1 MRSHPLTDSSARRV
15 AITALLALSALA
27 GCAALTGCAT
37 NKEKLLPHGEL
48 TMSQL
53 WEQETGRAGGR
64 QMLDAREA
72 LRRPL
77 VDDARVRLSETAP
90 YTRTAENEIRRQ
102 FQRLPNPDLL
112 MYVFPHLAGTEH
124 VPVPG
129 YTTVFPLHEHVQYAL
144 PGERTQDY

>member
-1 MRSHPLTDSSARRV
+1 MRSHLSTDLGVRR
-15 AITALLALSALA
+15 AITALLAVSAVA
-27 GCAALTGCAT
+27 GCAT

-53 WEQETGRAGGR
+53 WERETGRAGER
-64 QMLDAREA
+64 QLLDARAA

-77 VDDARVRLSETAP
+77 VDDPPVRLSQNAT
-90 YTRTAENEIRRQ
+90 YTRTAQNEIRRQ

-129 YTTVFPLHEHVQYAL
+129 YTTVFSMHERVEYAL
-144 PGERTQDY
+144 PGERVQDY